1 MSDISGI
8 GKMAGLTHPISDDA
22 PCGSYL
28 KLDRSAYR
36 SIRNSYNT
44 AQSSFRQL
52 IETPDASSDLSLV
65 EQNQTNWLTLRDATF
80 DALSNKTKD
89 IEILGWFI
97 SSQLYTEQPLSNLAS
112 ALTLL
117 QSLIESYWPQLHPKP
132 PAERLKAETE
142 QDKLR
147 EWTEYRTRPLLQLV
161 GESPDSTA
169 LYVPLQMQPI
179 IGHITLADY
188 LKAERANNMASLK
201 EEALQQYSALT
212 EQIVMSLA
220 ECYRA
225 LDSSEKLVSKHCLE
239 AGIPAVSFK
248 FIKSNIEEIINAIHF
263 LVANKFSPWPLD
275 ENLQPLNEQ
284 PTNTATPSPQPVNQ
298 EETLT
303 TSVPSQNLLDD
314 ENSANQVSN
323 AESDMSPISTS
334 INGIQ
339 NRDHAFQQV
348 RRIADYFQQTEPH
361 SPVTF
366 LLERAIRWGYLS
378 LPELIQEMVG
388 DEKKALNQINQ
399 VSGMDHL
406 EKYDLGNL
414 PTGNTEIDPFTLPT
428 QSAPEHSI
436 PGSEQPSEQLY
447 RSDNSTHTS
456 PDTATTRQDSNGS
469 VSEFKW

>member
-1 MSDISGI
+1 MSDVSGI
-8 GKMAGLTHPISDDA
+8 GKMAGLTLPISDDA
-22 PCGSYL
+22 SCGSYL

-65 EQNQTNWLTLRDATF
+65 AQNQTNWLALHDATF
-80 DALSNKTKD
+80 EALSSKTKD

-97 SSQLYTEQPLSNLAS
+97 SSQLYTDKPISNLAS
-112 ALTLL
+112 SLTLL
-117 QSLIESYWPQLHPKP
+117 QSLIEAYWAELHPKP
-132 PAERLKAETE
+132 PVERLKAETE
-142 QDKLR
+142 QEKLR

-188 LKAERANNMASLK
+188 LKAERTNTMASLK
-201 EEALQQYSALT
+201 EEALQQYSQLT
-212 EQIVMSLA
+212 EQTVMSLA
-220 ECYRA
+220 QCYKA
-225 LDSSEKLVSKHCLE
+225 LDSSEKLVANHCLE
-239 AGIPAVSFK
+239 AGITTVSFK
-248 FIKSNIEEIINAIHF
+248 FIKSNIEELINAIHF
-263 LVANKFSPWPLD
+263 LVAQKFSPWPLD
-275 ENLQPLNEQ
+275 EHLQPINEQ
-284 PTNTATPSPQPVNQ
+284 PTSAPTPSSKPVNP

-303 TSVPSQNLLDD
+303 TSVPSQNSLNDGMT
-314 ENSANQVSN
+314 
-323 AESDMSPISTS
+323 AEPLTNTQSDISITTTS

-378 LPELIQEMVG
+378 LPELMQEMVG
-388 DEKKALNQINQ
+388 SEQKALNQINQ

-406 EKYDLGNL
+406 DKHDLSNL
-414 PTGNTEIDPFTLPT
+414 STVSTDIDPFTLPT
-428 QSAPEHSI
+428 LSAPEHSI
-436 PGSEQPSEQLY
+436 PGTEQPSEQPY

-456 PDTATTRQDSNGS
+456 PDTATTSQDSNGS